1 LATHLT
7 QQPINQLVVTDL
19 GYGGI
24 NHGSGWFV
32 LMVFPLLDTL

>member
-1 LATHLT
+1 M
-7 QQPINQLVVTDL
+7 QQSINQLAATDL

-24 NHGSGWFV
+24 NHGSSRFV